1 MKKIIFVS
9 ILFYNCVLSAQLNY
23 PNAKQYLK
31 EFLAIQTL
39 LAENRT
45 YDLNNFLKKYGW
57 SGVED
62 NDNFFVKLGSFTEL
76 KYDDIYP
83 IIEIKNEVSNS
94 YHENYLVVYFFRFS
108 NKENDV
114 YFTRQETSYLKSLL
128 TRLYERGLPYS
139 LISSFED
146 LSKENKDITKIDRYT
161 YKVPSQKSPDG
172 YEIYK
177 CSNFMNLSNT
187 GLPNSDFFWGPG
199 NILGIELI
207 YPKLAEM
214 ERVRETNTTYEYS
227 NYMTLK
233 SMKREKGTPYVD
245 FNVDFFMA
253 LKDFNDRIWSDR

>member
-1 MKKIIFVS
+1 MKKIIFIT

-31 EFLAIQTL
+31 EFLAIQIL

-62 NDNFFVKLGSFTEL
+62 NDNTFVKLNSFTEL
-76 KYDDIYP
+76 SDDDIYP
-83 IIEIKNEVSNS
+83 VIEIKSNVSNS
-94 YHENYLVVYFFRFS
+94 YHENYLRVYFLKFKN
-108 NKENDV
+108 NKNTYSLDDV
-114 YFTRQETSYLKSLL
+114 IYLNHFLSG
-128 TRLYERGLPYS
+128 LYERGLPYNLFKTLEES
-139 LISSFED
+139 YRNKTNDNSF
-146 LSKENKDITKIDRYT
+146 IKIDRYT
-161 YKVPSQKSPDG
+161 LKIMSKNSPDG

-177 CSNFMNLSNT
+177 CSNFMNMPKKYNT
-187 GLPNSDFFWGPG
+187 NSEFFWGPG

-207 YPKLAEM
+207 YFEPIINEAD
-214 ERVRETNTTYEYS
+214 EYLY
-227 NYMTLK
+227 YMTFK
-233 SMKREKGTPYVD
+233 SLKRENETPYVD